1 MQLATIA
8 PERLHERL
16 DCLRERVFGVR
27 HERIEAVAKR
37 ALPDKLQRSA
47 AHPANHVDILRSGL
61 DAKRDC
67 GLELSSPD
75 VSKGPDAHARGAG
88 VPLRRLRRRMA

>member
-16 DCLRERVFGVR
+16 DCLRERVLGVR

-37 ALPDKLQRSA
+37 ALPDKFQRSA

-61 DAKRDC
+61 DAKRDR
-67 GLELSSPD
+67 GFQLPSPD
-75 VSKGPDAHARGAG
+75 VSKGSEARERGGRTFATTS
-88 VPLRRLRRRMA
+88 